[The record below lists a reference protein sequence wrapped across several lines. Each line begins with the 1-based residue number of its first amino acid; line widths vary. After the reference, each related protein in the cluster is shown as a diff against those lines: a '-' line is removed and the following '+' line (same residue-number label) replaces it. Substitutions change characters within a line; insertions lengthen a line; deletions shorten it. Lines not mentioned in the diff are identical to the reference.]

1 MSTLKMIATVAYI
14 IICIALVIVVLMQ
27 EGKTSGL
34 GALSGAADS
43 YWSKNKGPRSECLL
57 KSPEYLPYY
66 LLYYRQFFVL
76 HGQTKKDLF
85 VNQAYD
91 NKVRHFLTAV

>member
-43 YWSKNKGPRSECLL
+43 YWSKNKGRSKEGMLV
-57 KSPEYLPYY
+57 KIT
-66 LLYYRQFFVL
+66 RVL
-76 HGQTKKDLF
+76 AVLF
-85 VNQAYD
+85 VVLSVVLCTSWLD
-91 NKVRHFLTAV
+91 

>member
-43 YWSKNKGPRSECLL
+43 YWSKNKGRSQEGMLV
-57 KSPEYLPYY
+57 KI
-66 LLYYRQFFVL
+66 
-76 HGQTKKDLF
+76 T
-85 VNQAYD
+85 
-91 NKVRHFLTAV
+91 

>member
-14 IICIALVIVVLMQ
+14 IICIALVIVVLIQ

-43 YWSKNKGPRSECLL
+43 YWSKNKGRSQEGMLV
-57 KSPEYLPYY
+57 KIT
-66 LLYYRQFFVL
+66 RVL
-76 HGQTKKDLF
+76 AVLF
-85 VNQAYD
+85 VVLSVVLCTSWLD
-91 NKVRHFLTAV
+91 

>member
-43 YWSKNKGPRSECLL
+43 YWSKNKGRSQEGMLV
-57 KSPEYLPYY
+57 KIT
-66 LLYYRQFFVL
+66 RVL
-76 HGQTKKDLF
+76 VILF
-85 VNQAYD
+85 VVLSVVLCTSWLD
-91 NKVRHFLTAV
+91 

>member
-43 YWSKNKGPRSECLL
+43 YWSKNKGRSLEGMLV
-57 KSPEYLPYY
+57 KIT
-66 LLYYRQFFVL
+66 RVL
-76 HGQTKKDLF
+76 AVLF
-85 VNQAYD
+85 VVLSVVLCTSWLD
-91 NKVRHFLTAV
+91 

>member
-43 YWSKNKGPRSECLL
+43 YWSKNKGRSQEGMLHQSTCRIICCIIGSSLYFMVRLKKICL
-57 KSPEYLPYY
+57 
-66 LLYYRQFFVL
+66 
-76 HGQTKKDLF
+76 
-85 VNQAYD
+85 
-91 NKVRHFLTAV
+91 

>member
-43 YWSKNKGPRSECLL
+43 YWSKNKGRSQEGI
-57 KSPEYLPYY
+57 SV
-66 LLYYRQFFVL
+66 VL
-76 HGQTKKDLF
+76 CTSWLD
-85 VNQAYD
+85 
-91 NKVRHFLTAV
+91 

>member
-34 GALSGAADS
+34 G
-43 YWSKNKGPRSECLL
+43 RFERCCRQLL
-57 KSPEYLPYY
+57 
-66 LLYYRQFFVL
+66 V
-76 HGQTKKDLF
+76 KKQGSF
-85 VNQAYD
+85 PGGNAC
-91 NKVRHFLTAV
+91 

>member
-43 YWSKNKGPRSECLL
+43 YWSKNKGRAQEGMLV
-57 KSPEYLPYY
+57 KIT
-66 LLYYRQFFVL
+66 RVL
-76 HGQTKKDLF
+76 AVLF
-85 VNQAYD
+85 VVLSVVLCTSWLD
-91 NKVRHFLTAV
+91 